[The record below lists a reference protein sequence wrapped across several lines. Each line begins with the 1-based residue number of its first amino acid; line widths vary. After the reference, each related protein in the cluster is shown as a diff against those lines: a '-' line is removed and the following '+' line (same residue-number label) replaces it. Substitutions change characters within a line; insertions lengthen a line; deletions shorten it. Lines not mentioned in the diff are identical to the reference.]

1 MIKKKIDEGSI
12 MKKIKVVHIIN
23 SLNYGGAE
31 VMLCSLLARTDRE
44 RFESMVVALI
54 DVLPL
59 AERVE
64 ALGIPVRVIGMR
76 PGVPDPR
83 GVVRLARLLHRE
95 RPGVIQTWM
104 YHSNLIGGIAARLS
118 VPAPVVWGIHHSST
132 EHDAR
137 AEKRTT
143 LWTVAVGARLSRR
156 LPARIVCCSESAR
169 RQHEQRGYATEKLMV
184 IPNGFDTGAFRP
196 DPTARFE
203 VRRELGIGPDTLLV
217 GLVARYSTQKDPL
230 NFLRAVAILKDR
242 CPGVHFVLCG
252 TQMDEAN
259 AELVSV
265 VEAYGLRGRCHLL
278 GTRRDMPRLT
288 ASLDL
293 AVQSSI
299 TEAFPLALGEALA
312 CGVPCVATDVGDSAA
327 IIGESGRIVPPRDP
341 QALAAACRELLELS
355 PEARARMGQSGRL
368 RIQERYELVSITRRY
383 ENLYE
388 TLLRAAHASGRP
400 SSAGCRP
407 RAGRRGKVNRSS
419 DPSRACDRR
428 RTPRW
433 TIRLAIVLPRTSPSM
448 SPLAARRDSQA
459 GRCTREPS
467 PCAATA
473 RRSAP
478 WTAACT
484 SRADGRRGLRGWPG
498 ATSSTCPRG
507 SSSGAATST

>member
-1 MIKKKIDEGSI
+1 M
-12 MKKIKVVHIIN
+12 KIKVVHIIN
-23 SLNYGGAE
+23 AFGYGGGAE
-31 VMLCSLLARTDRE
+31 GMLCSLLTRTDRE
-44 RFESMVVALI
+44 RFEPMVVSLRD
-54 DVLPL
+54 DVLSL

-64 ALGIPVRVIGMR
+64 ALGIPVRGIGMR
-76 PGVPDPR
+76 RGVPDPR

-118 VPAPVVWGIHHSST
+118 VPAPVVWGIHHT

-137 AEKRTT
+137 TEKRTT

-169 RQHEQRGYATEKLMV
+169 RQHEQRGYATEKLMF
-184 IPNGFDTGAFRP
+184 IPNGFDTGTFRP

-217 GLVARYSTQKDPL
+217 GRFARYATQKDYP
-230 NFLRAVAILKDR
+230 NFFRAVAILKDR

-252 TQMDEAN
+252 YRMDEAN

-278 GTRRDMPRLT
+278 GIRRDMPRLT

-299 TEAFPLALGEALA
+299 TEAFPLVLGEALA

-341 QALAAACRELLELS
+341 EALAAACRELLELS

-383 ENLYE
+383 EDLYE
-388 TLLRAAHASGRP
+388 TLCAGGGRSTAP
-400 SSAGCRP
+400 
-407 RAGRRGKVNRSS
+407 
-419 DPSRACDRR
+419 
-428 RTPRW
+428 
-433 TIRLAIVLPRTSPSM
+433 VLPG
-448 SPLAARRDSQA
+448 A
-459 GRCTREPS
+459 GPVPGYE
-467 PCAATA
+467 A
-473 RRSAP
+473 
-478 WTAACT
+478 
-484 SRADGRRGLRGWPG
+484 SRP
-498 ATSSTCPRG
+498 
-507 SSSGAATST
+507 

>member
-1 MIKKKIDEGSI
+1 M

-23 SLNYGGAE
+23 WLNYGGAE
-31 VMLCSLLARTDRE
+31 VMLCNLLASTDRE

-64 ALGIPVRVIGMR
+64 ALGIPVRAIGMR

-104 YHSNLIGGIAARLS
+104 YHSNLIGGIAAGLS
-118 VPAPVVWGIHHSST
+118 VLAPVVWGIHST

-143 LWTVAVGARLSRR
+143 LWTVAVGARLSRW
-156 LPARIVCCSESAR
+156 LPARIVCCSELAR
-169 RQHEQRGYATEKLMV
+169 RLHEQRGYATEKLMV

-217 GLVARYSTQKDPL
+217 GLVARYSLEKDPL

-259 AELVSV
+259 AKLVSV

-299 TEAFPLALGEALA
+299 TEAFPLAMGEALA

-368 RIQERYELVSITRRY
+368 RIQERYELASIAQRY
-383 ENLYE
+383 EDLYE
-388 TLLRAAHASGRP
+388 TLHAGSHTSGVP
-400 SSAGCRP
+400 SSVGCGPEWAGQS
-407 RAGRRGKVNRSS
+407 KRSLS
-419 DPSRACDRR
+419 
-428 RTPRW
+428 
-433 TIRLAIVLPRTSPSM
+433 
-448 SPLAARRDSQA
+448 
-459 GRCTREPS
+459 EH
-467 PCAATA
+467 
-473 RRSAP
+473 
-478 WTAACT
+478 
-484 SRADGRRGLRGWPG
+484 
-498 ATSSTCPRG
+498 
-507 SSSGAATST
+507 

>member
-1 MIKKKIDEGSI
+1 

-23 SLNYGGAE
+23 WLNYGGAE

-44 RFESMVVALI
+44 RFESMVVALV

-64 ALGIPVRVIGMR
+64 ALGIPVRAIGMR

-118 VPAPVVWGIHHSST
+118 VRAPVVWGIHHT
-132 EHDAR
+132 KHDAQ

-143 LWTVAVGARLSRR
+143 LWTVAVGARLSRW

-169 RQHEQRGYATEKLMV
+169 RLHEQRGYATEKLMV

-217 GLVARYSTQKDPL
+217 GLVARYSHLKDPL

-278 GTRRDMPRLT
+278 GTRRDMPHLT

-299 TEAFPLALGEALA
+299 AEAFPLALGEALA

-327 IIGESGRIVPPRDP
+327 IIGESGRIVPPRDS

-368 RIQERYELVSITRRY
+368 RIQERYELASIARRY

-388 TLLRAAHASGRP
+388 TVHAGSHTSGVP
-400 SSAGCRP
+400 SSAGCGP
-407 RAGRRGKVNRSS
+407 EWAGQGKRSLS
-419 DPSRACDRR
+419 
-428 RTPRW
+428 
-433 TIRLAIVLPRTSPSM
+433 
-448 SPLAARRDSQA
+448 
-459 GRCTREPS
+459 EH
-467 PCAATA
+467 
-473 RRSAP
+473 
-478 WTAACT
+478 
-484 SRADGRRGLRGWPG
+484 
-498 ATSSTCPRG
+498 
-507 SSSGAATST
+507 

>member
-1 MIKKKIDEGSI
+1 M

-23 SLNYGGAE
+23 ALNYGGAE

-64 ALGIPVRVIGMR
+64 ALGIPVRAIGMR

-83 GVVRLARLLHRE
+83 GVARLARLLHRE
-95 RPGVIQTWM
+95 RPQVVQTWM

-118 VPAPVVWGIHHSST
+118 VLAPVVWGVH
-132 EHDAR
+132 EVR

-143 LWTVAVGARLSRR
+143 LWTMAAGARLSRR

-169 RQHEQRGYATEKLMV
+169 RVHEQQGYATEKLMT

-203 VRRELGIGPDTLLV
+203 VRRELGVGPDTLLV
-217 GLVARYSTQKDPL
+217 GLVARYSPPKDPL
-230 NFLRAVAILKDR
+230 NFLRAAALLKDW

-278 GTRRDMPRLT
+278 GTRHDMPRLT

-293 AVQSSI
+293 AVLSSI
-299 TEAFPLALGEALA
+299 SEAFPLALGEALA
-312 CGVPCVATDVGDSAA
+312 CGVPCVATNVGDSAA

-341 QALAAACRELLELS
+341 QALASACRELLELS
-355 PEARARMGQSGRL
+355 PEARARMGQLGRL
-368 RIQERYELVSITRRY
+368 RIQERYEMVSITRRY
-383 ENLYE
+383 EDLYE
-388 TLLRAAHASGRP
+388 ALRAGSRTSGVP
-400 SSAGCRP
+400 SSAGCGP
-407 RAGRRGKVNRSS
+407 GWAGQGKRSLS
-419 DPSRACDRR
+419 
-428 RTPRW
+428 
-433 TIRLAIVLPRTSPSM
+433 
-448 SPLAARRDSQA
+448 
-459 GRCTREPS
+459 EH
-467 PCAATA
+467 
-473 RRSAP
+473 
-478 WTAACT
+478 
-484 SRADGRRGLRGWPG
+484 
-498 ATSSTCPRG
+498 
-507 SSSGAATST
+507 